1 MAALI
6 TIKIPR
12 ECVSPREFAQLEG
25 LAEDTVRK
33 LTRSGKLPIAPKTI
47 SPGKNEPVGLLKF
60 YMLDTKKLGL
70 EWLWGIPVSKSSSV
84 RDSH

>member
-47 SPGKNEPVGLLKF
+47 SPGKKRAGGPTQILYARYKEARTR
-60 YMLDTKKLGL
+60 MALGHSRF
-70 EWLWGIPVSKSSSV
+70 EIVIGA
-84 RDSH
+84 